1 MTEMHKKQG
10 LRAALP
16 GHCLVSR
23 GRKGEAAVLDGIPQ
37 SHEDTLK
44 DIREWY
50 DRRMHGKGISALH
63 ES

>member
-1 MTEMHKKQG
+1 MHKKQG

-23 GRKGEAAVLDGIPQ
+23 ERKGEAAVLDGIPQ

-44 DIREWY
+44 DIRE
-50 DRRMHGKGISALH
+50 
-63 ES
+63 

>member
-1 MTEMHKKQG
+1 MEHSQALTHIQSLQSKMIEMHKKQG

-23 GRKGEAAVLDGIPQ
+23 GRKGEAAVLDGILQ

-44 DIREWY
+44 DIRE
-50 DRRMHGKGISALH
+50 
-63 ES
+63 